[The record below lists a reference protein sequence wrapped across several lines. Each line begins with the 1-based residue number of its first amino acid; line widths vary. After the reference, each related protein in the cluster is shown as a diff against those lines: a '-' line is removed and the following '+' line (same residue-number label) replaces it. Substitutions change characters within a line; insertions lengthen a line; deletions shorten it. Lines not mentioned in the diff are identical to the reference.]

1 METAILKHGIGVF
14 AKSQGIEQAIND
26 LKAANFPTE
35 KISVIAKDAEKTEHL
50 KQQVQ
55 TSDHIGKENV
65 DTTGAIGDTLSATS
79 WGTLLIGLSSLAL
92 PGLGTVLAAGS
103 VGVALVSSIGGVAVS
118 AAATQN
124 LVNAMGKLGIPE
136 ERARVY
142 SDRLQQGNYL
152 LIIDGSEEE
161 IHRAES
167 ILREDGIEYWDIY
180 NVP

>member
-14 AKSQGIEQAIND
+14 AKSQAIEQAIHD

-35 KISVIAKDAEKTEHL
+35 KISVLAKDAERTENL
-50 KQQVQ
+50 QQEVQ
-55 TSDHIGKENV
+55 TSDRIGKENV

-124 LVNAMGKLGIPE
+124 LVNALGTLGIPE
-136 ERARVY
+136 DRARVY
-142 SDRLQQGNYL
+142 SDRLQQSNYL
-152 LIIDGSEEE
+152 LIVDGSEEE

-167 ILREDGIEYWDIY
+167 ILRQHGIEYWDIY
-180 NVP
+180 NAP

>member
-1 METAILKHGIGVF
+1 M
-14 AKSQGIEQAIND
+14 
-26 LKAANFPTE
+26 
-35 KISVIAKDAEKTEHL
+35 
-50 KQQVQ
+50 
-55 TSDHIGKENV
+55 
-65 DTTGAIGDTLSATS
+65 
-79 WGTLLIGLSSLAL
+79 IGLSSLAL

>member
-35 KISVIAKDAEKTEHL
+35 KISVIAKDAEKTENL

-79 WGTLLIGLSSLAL
+79 
-92 PGLGTVLAAGS
+92 
-103 VGVALVSSIGGVAVS
+103 
-118 AAATQN
+118 
-124 LVNAMGKLGIPE
+124 
-136 ERARVY
+136 
-142 SDRLQQGNYL
+142 
-152 LIIDGSEEE
+152 
-161 IHRAES
+161 
-167 ILREDGIEYWDIY
+167 
-180 NVP
+180 